1 MGSGQHRAM
10 AQRMKQGIAAIV
22 AGLIGCAMPAAA
34 AVPSAEMLAGPCAGC
49 HGPGG
54 VSIGAIPSIH
64 GYPKEVIV
72 SAMLAFRDGSR
83 PQTVMAAIASAY
95 TDEEIDALGDYF
107 SSLP

>member
-1 MGSGQHRAM
+1 MKWVAAVAVLGMGGF
-10 AQRMKQGIAAIV
+10 
-22 AGLIGCAMPAAA
+22 AMPMAS
-34 AVPSAEMLAGPCAGC
+34 AVPTAEMLANPCAGC

-83 PQTVMAAIASAY
+83 PQTVMGEIANGY
-95 TDEEIDALGDYF
+95 TDEEIDALGDHF
-107 SSLP
+107 SELP